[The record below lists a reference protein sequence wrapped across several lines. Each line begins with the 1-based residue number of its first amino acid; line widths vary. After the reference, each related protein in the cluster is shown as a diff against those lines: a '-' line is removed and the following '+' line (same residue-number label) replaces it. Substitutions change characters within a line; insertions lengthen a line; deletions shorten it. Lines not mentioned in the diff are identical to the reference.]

1 MSIFQKLTCHMLKRT
16 LTEFV
21 RASHGNILLSVLMHE
36 PLRAQYLRHVR
47 HDFETNIFP
56 SGLPTQ

>member
-1 MSIFQKLTCHMLKRT
+1 MSIFQKLTCHMLKLT

-21 RASHGNILLSVLMHE
+21 RANYGNILLSVLMHE
-36 PLRAQYLRHVR
+36 PLRTQYLRHVR

-56 SGLPTQ
+56 SDRPTQ

>member
-1 MSIFQKLTCHMLKRT
+1 MLKLT

-21 RASHGNILLSVLMHE
+21 RANYGNILLSVLTHE
-36 PLRAQYLRHVR
+36 PLRTQYLRHVR

-56 SGLPTQ
+56 AGLPTQ

>member
-1 MSIFQKLTCHMLKRT
+1 MLKRT

-47 HDFETNIFP
+47 HDFETNISCLAFP
-56 SGLPTQ
+56 LSK